1 MRLSDGVEH
10 VVNCMVNRNNEEF
23 NNNNNV
29 NGGVKP
35 GDRNFGLVYVIT
47 YIVMLVILLLIGKYL
62 WNNVLT
68 KLVTVVNKANS
79 VVDILGLAILMSI
92 LNL

>member
-10 VVNCMVNRNNEEF
+10 VVNCMVNKNNENF
-23 NNNNNV
+23 NNNA
-29 NGGVKP
+29 NGGAKP
-35 GDRNFGLVYVIT
+35 GDRQFGIIFVIT

-62 WNNVLT
+62 WNNILT
-68 KLVTVVNKANS
+68 KLVTVVNKADS
-79 VVDILGLAILMSI
+79 VVDILGLAILVSI